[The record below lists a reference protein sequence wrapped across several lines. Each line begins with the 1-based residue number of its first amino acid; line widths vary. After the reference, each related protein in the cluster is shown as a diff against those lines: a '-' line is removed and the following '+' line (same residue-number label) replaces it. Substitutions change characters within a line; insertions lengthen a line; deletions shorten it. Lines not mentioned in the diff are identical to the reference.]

1 MENKDVKKS
10 LMYLSGEDF
19 YYFSYSILLILNFL
33 GCKNGKYFRDYRKLP
48 FLIDLINDENI
59 LFIIESSLEAKTQ
72 ERLTDPTDSS
82 VMQKRNFNKLD
93 TEYLFRSYSSGI
105 ARRSEVLKLLF
116 TLEKSGFVKLRK
128 GEVQAGVDVS
138 LLSENVP
145 KTFFDKK
152 LFERESKNMDRIK
165 SLIKRLPIL
174 SLGTLLERV
183 YEAQGVKTWAL

>member
-1 MENKDVKKS
+1 MENRNVKKS

-59 LFIIESSLEAKTQ
+59 LFIIESSLETENEDAMK
-72 ERLTDPTDSS
+72 DPMDSS
-82 VMQKRNFNKLD
+82 IVQKRNFNKLD

-105 ARRSEVLKLLF
+105 ARRSEMLKLLF

-128 GEVQAGVDVS
+128 GEAQASVDVS
-138 LLSENVP
+138 LLTKNVP
-145 KTFFDKK
+145 KAFFDKK
-152 LFERESKNMDRIK
+152 LFEREYKNMDRLK

-174 SLGTLLERV
+174 SLGTLLDRV